1 MDNRVKNSRENR
13 KAILR
18 EVGRALSDRALT
30 KVELV
35 KNCNS
40 VHIDHNV
47 LQMLKN
53 AGVITSTRG
62 RHSVISLEISFMHIV
77 SNLDTLAEKM
87 TRGESYALHQ
97 EKRVLEAKADLKAAF
112 KRAKSEAESLREQLE
127 AAQREIKRLSSINQ
141 VLNEKLSAI
150 KVILKG

>member
-35 KNCNS
+35 KTCTS

-53 AGVITSTRG
+53 AGVISSTRG
-62 RHSVISLEISFMHIV
+62 RNSVIALKVSFMHIV

-87 TRGESYALHQ
+87 HRSESYSLHQ

-112 KRAKSEAESLREQLE
+112 KRAKSETDYLREQLE

-141 VLNEKLSAI
+141 ALNEKLSAI
-150 KVILKG
+150 KVILK

>member
-35 KNCNS
+35 KTCTS

-53 AGVITSTRG
+53 AGVISSTRG
-62 RHSVISLEISFMHIV
+62 RHSVISLELSFLQIV

-87 TRGESYALHQ
+87 TRGESYSLHQ
-97 EKRVLEAKADLKAAF
+97 EKRVLAAKADLKAAF
-112 KRAKSEAESLREQLE
+112 KRAKEESAQLKE
-127 AAQREIKRLSSINQ
+127 HVKSLYKYIDKLEKENRDLKSKLDLIKE
-141 VLNEKLSAI
+141 VLK
-150 KVILKG
+150 

>member
-1 MDNRVKNSRENR
+1 MNKNTLNARENR

-18 EVGRALSDRALT
+18 AVGHALNDHALT
-30 KVELV
+30 KVELIS
-35 KNCNS
+35 KCQS

-53 AGVITSTRG
+53 AGVISSTRG
-62 RHSVISLEISFMHIV
+62 RHSVISLEVSFFSLM

-87 TRGESYALHQ
+87 TRGESYTLHQ
-97 EKRVLEAKADLKAAF
+97 EKRVLTAKADLKAAF

-127 AAQREIKRLSSINQ
+127 AAQREVKRLSSINQ
-141 VLNEKLSAI
+141 ALNEKLSAI
-150 KVILKG
+150 KVILK

>member
-35 KNCNS
+35 KTCTS

-53 AGVITSTRG
+53 AGVISSTRG
-62 RHSVISLEISFMHIV
+62 RNSVISLEVSFMHIV

-87 TRGESYALHQ
+87 HRGESYSLHQ

-112 KRAKSEAESLREQLE
+112 KRAKEESAQLKE
-127 AAQREIKRLSSINQ
+127 HVKSLYKYIDKLEKENRDLKSKLDLIKE
-141 VLNEKLSAI
+141 VLK
-150 KVILKG
+150 